1 MGRIIPYIMDN
12 NPVMFQTTNQI
23 KMDLAEVFLPG
34 SFGFEELGEEL
45 DPGPHIC
52 PHHRTKE
59 A

>member
-1 MGRIIPYIMDN
+1 MDN

-52 PHHRTKE
+52 PDHRTKE